1 MQKTRKAETMMETP
15 KIFESEY
22 RFCEILWE
30 NEPVTSSELVR
41 LCNERLEWKKSTTY
55 TVIRRLSERGV
66 LKSEGAVV
74 TSLVSREEVQSAE
87 SAEVIERT
95 FSGSLPSFIAAFARK
110 KNLSRQEVD
119 EIQKI
124 IDAYRE

>member
-1 MQKTRKAETMMETP
+1 MEVP
-15 KIFESEY
+15 KIFESEF

-30 NEPVTSSELVR
+30 HEPVTSSELVC

-66 LKSEGAVV
+66 VKSEGAVV
-74 TSLVSREEVQSAE
+74 TSLVSREDVQSAE
-87 SAEVIERT
+87 STEVVERT
-95 FSGSLPSFIAAFARK
+95 FSGSLPSFIAAFTRK
-110 KNLSRQEVD
+110 KSLSKQEVD

-124 IDAYRE
+124 IDTYKE